1 MVKEH
6 HLWLPSMPRLS
17 YFINKVPGLSHPG
30 MLEASP
36 SSVLSFVS
44 FSCARG
50 ERAFKNTAT
59 FPAPCLWLHQHIEL
73 VPNRPSSKMLLLG
86 PAEMPAKLKTTT
98 FTCGKQNS
106 LHQTAWTYVLPTA
119 ESKQVCHTHGL
130 FQGCCMHH
138 TFGVQLKE
146 MFLWETTAKNQLS
159 DELFPLSQLQQ
170 TLLASFK
177 NTRNLRKTE
186 SNAPPK
192 VSL

>member
-86 PAEMPAKLKTTT
+86 PAEMPAKLKMTT
-98 FTCGKQNS
+98 FTYGKQNS
-106 LHQTAWTYVLPTA
+106 LYQTDCTYVLPLQKPN
-119 ESKQVCHTHGL
+119 ESAIPT
-130 FQGCCMHH
+130 
-138 TFGVQLKE
+138 
-146 MFLWETTAKNQLS
+146 
-159 DELFPLSQLQQ
+159 
-170 TLLASFK
+170 ASFK
-177 NTRNLRKTE
+177 GVVCTTHIWYAIKGNIPLRNNCKEPIKWWALSFITAAT
-186 SNAPPK
+186 N
-192 VSL
+192 SLGQFQEHEELMDRI